1 MPGLTQNFINPET
14 QALVR
19 RLDWQLSTEGMGRV
33 AQGADDIA
41 QCILLAVTNN
51 KGSDPFR
58 PDFGSD
64 IWEHIDTPLPIAAP
78 NMVLA
83 ISQAVERWEP
93 RVALRYVEYEYVEQ
107 ADDMPGLKSGI
118 IFNIG
123 WRLRGGNVDG
133 QTDLL
138 LGLDEVST
146 PDVPLTAK
154 IIILGTEAGEA
165 LTTESGQVLRPD
177 TGNVTSPVPD
187 IPAET

>member
-1 MPGLTQNFINPET
+1 MPLTQNFINPET

-19 RLDWQLSTEGMGRV
+19 RLDWQLSTEGIGRV

-64 IWEHIDTPLPIAAP
+64 IWDHIDTPLPIAAP

-107 ADDMPGLKSGI
+107 AGDMPGLKSGI

-154 IIILGTEAGEA
+154 IIILGTEAGKA
-165 LTTESGQVLRPD
+165 LTTESGQVLQVD
-177 TGNVTSPVPD
+177 TGNITSPD
-187 IPAET
+187 TDSPAET

>member
-19 RLDWQLSTEGMGRV
+19 RLDWQLSTEGIGRV

-64 IWEHIDTPLPIAAP
+64 IWDHIDTPLPIAAP

-107 ADDMPGLKSGI
+107 AGDMPGLKSGI

>member
-19 RLDWQLSTEGMGRV
+19 RLDWQLSTEGIGRV

-64 IWEHIDTPLPIAAP
+64 IWDHIDTPLPIAAP

-107 ADDMPGLKSGI
+107 AGDMPGLKSGI

-154 IIILGTEAGEA
+154 IIILGTEAGKA
-165 LTTESGQVLRPD
+165 LTTESGQVLQVD
-177 TGNVTSPVPD
+177 TGNITSPD
-187 IPAET
+187 TDSPAET

>member
-1 MPGLTQNFINPET
+1 MPELTQNFINPQT

-19 RLDWQLSTEGMGRV
+19 RLDWQLSTEGFGRV

-64 IWEHIDTPLPIAAP
+64 IWEHIDTPLPVAAP

-83 ISQAVERWEP
+83 ITQAVERWEP
-93 RVALRYVEYEYVEQ
+93 RVALRYVEYEFTEQ
-107 ADDMPGLKSGI
+107 SEDMPGLKSGI

-123 WRLRGGNVDG
+123 WRLRGGNVVG

-146 PDVPLTAK
+146 PDVPITAK

-165 LTTESGQVLRPD
+165 LATEAGQVFQ
-177 TGNVTSPVPD
+177 V
-187 IPAET
+187 ET

>member
-19 RLDWQLSTEGMGRV
+19 RLDWQLSTEGIGRV

>member
-19 RLDWQLSTEGMGRV
+19 RLDWQLSTEGIGRV

-64 IWEHIDTPLPIAAP
+64 IWDHIDTPLPIAAP

-107 ADDMPGLKSGI
+107 AGDMPGLKSGI

-146 PDVPLTAK
+146 PEVPLTAK
-154 IIILGTEAGEA
+154 IIILGTEAGKA
-165 LTTESGQVLRPD
+165 LTTESGQVLQVD
-177 TGNVTSPVPD
+177 TGNITSPD
-187 IPAET
+187 TDSPAET

>member
-19 RLDWQLSTEGMGRV
+19 RLDWQLSTEGIGRV

-51 KGSDPFR
+51 KGSDTFR

-64 IWEHIDTPLPIAAP
+64 IWDHIDTPLPIAAP

-107 ADDMPGLKSGI
+107 AGDMPGLKSGI

-146 PDVPLTAK
+146 PEVPLTAK
-154 IIILGTEAGEA
+154 IIILGTEAGKA
-165 LTTESGQVLRPD
+165 LTTESGQVLQVD
-177 TGNVTSPVPD
+177 TGNITSPD
-187 IPAET
+187 TDSPAET

>member
-19 RLDWQLSTEGMGRV
+19 RLDWQLSTEGIGRV

-64 IWEHIDTPLPIAAP
+64 IWDHIDTPLPIAAP